1 MSKKKKIIVIV
12 AILLAILIS
21 FLGGQTFSKYI
32 TEVVGNVNTKIAN
45 WNFVVNGQTSETQT
59 INLESTI
66 NNRTV
71 KDKKVAPGT
80 KGTILITIDGTGSD
94 VGIKYDVM
102 VDNETTKPNNLRFK
116 YKGQNYNSISD
127 ITRIITGV
135 INANDEDKVKTY
147 EIGWEWLYEI
157 GGSVDEIAKH
167 DREDMEALERGAYTF
182 DLTVIGSQ
190 IVPKENEAI

>member
-1 MSKKKKIIVIV
+1 MSKKKKAIVIV